1 MSLVETKGFYALINN
16 KQFFHKPVKTN
27 KNRMK
32 NLMKCQEIMIIQQ
45 EIY

>member
-1 MSLVETKGFYALINN
+1 MSLVETKGFNALSNN
-16 KQFFHKPVKTN
+16 KQFFDQPVKTS

-32 NLMKCQEIMIIQQ
+32 NLTKCQEIMIIQQ